1 MLQSLDNRSHYA
13 TGRGMP
19 VRVLIVDD
27 HEIVREGISQLI
39 ARSRPEWLICGQA
52 SNGEQAIEL
61 VQALTPDVVILDISM
76 PKVNGLQVAAKIAAM
91 QLRCRVLMFTMHES
105 ERLGRDVRAAGAQ
118 GVVLKS
124 QAARDLIR
132 AMDHLL
138 AGETFFDS

>member
-1 MLQSLDNRSHYA
+1 
-13 TGRGMP
+13 MP

-52 SNGEQAIEL
+52 SNGEQALEL
-61 VQALTPDVVILDISM
+61 VQTLTPDVVILDISM

-91 QLRCRVLMFTMHES
+91 QLHSRVLMFTMHES
-105 ERLGRDVRAAGAQ
+105 DRLARDVRAAGAQ

-138 AGETFFDS
+138 AGETFF

>member
-1 MLQSLDNRSHYA
+1 
-13 TGRGMP
+13 MP

-61 VQALTPDVVILDISM
+61 VQTLTPDVVILDISM
-76 PKVNGLQVAAKIAAM
+76 PKVNGLQVASKIAAM

-105 ERLGRDVRAAGAQ
+105 ERLARDVRAAGAQ

>member
-1 MLQSLDNRSHYA
+1 
-13 TGRGMP
+13 MP

-61 VQALTPDVVILDISM
+61 VQALMPDVVVLDISM

-105 ERLGRDVRAAGAQ
+105 KRLARDVRAAGAQ

>member
-1 MLQSLDNRSHYA
+1 VLQSLGNRSHYA
-13 TGRGMP
+13 TERGMP

-52 SNGEQAIEL
+52 SNGEQALEL
-61 VQALTPDVVILDISM
+61 VQTLTPDVVILDISM
-76 PKVNGLQVAAKIAAM
+76 PKVNGLQVAAKIRAM
-91 QLRCRVLMFTMHES
+91 QLHSRVLMFTMHES
-105 ERLGRDVRAAGAQ
+105 ERLARDVRAAGAQ

-138 AGETFFDS
+138 AGETFF

>member
-1 MLQSLDNRSHYA
+1 
-13 TGRGMP
+13 MP

-52 SNGEQAIEL
+52 SNGEQALEL
-61 VQALTPDVVILDISM
+61 VQTLTPDVVILDISM

-105 ERLGRDVRAAGAQ
+105 ERLARDVRAAGAQ

>member
-1 MLQSLDNRSHYA
+1 
-13 TGRGMP
+13 MP

-61 VQALTPDVVILDISM
+61 VQTLTPDVVILDISM
-76 PKVNGLQVAAKIAAM
+76 PKINGLQVAAKIAAM

-105 ERLGRDVRAAGAQ
+105 ERLARDVRAAGAQ
-118 GVVLKS
+118 GLVLKS

-138 AGETFFDS
+138 AGETFFGP